1 MKKIALIS
9 FVLTFFVK
17 SYSQSQIFVGQE
29 TVFNGRDFGLGVL
42 IKGSYKR
49 FHTAIK
55 ADYSVFNKKVNTGV
69 QIGAYLYN
77 SEYVK
82 VGSNI
87 MYDYQL
93 NWPSVNITQNLNE
106 NWWYDLN
113 VRPHY
118 NGFAQVEFA
127 VVYCFE

>member
-1 MKKIALIS
+1 MKKLILS
-9 FVLTFFVK
+9 TFTFIIVLTSF
-17 SYSQSQIFVGQE
+17 SQSKIFVGQE
-29 TVFNGRDFGLGVL
+29 TVFNGRDFALGAIV
-42 IKGSYKR
+42 KGSYKC
-49 FHTAIK
+49 FQTAIK

-69 QIGAYLYN
+69 QIGAYLYT
-77 SEYVK
+77 SPYVK

-118 NGFAQVEFA
+118 NGVFQVEFA
-127 VVYCFE
+127 FVYCFE